1 MEAYAP
7 LKHALRR
14 LAQSMAVGLML
25 LPATPA
31 QAFFSEIASYLAGYQ
46 YGIDYTNSFDS
57 IDASY
62 EIDKPQATPTDNCT
76 TEPNH
81 PTKQICTATMRGGG
95 SSGYGIV
102 ITQQF
107 KRQGLFYFR
116 PDIGFGLRYLE
127 GARSAGQIDR
137 DRSVGLPLRQL
148 KFNLGAAVIKPYIQ
162 FGITPAD
169 TWPDLLIS
177 LGPAAQMAFGNVSVN
192 GKKENVAVVTSS
204 NSIIT
209 GFVALEIVF
218 WRFGRGALSVFTEN
232 EVAGGGRGSKL
243 YPGTVDGMSDFHASF
258 NHSVSGGFYGFGIK
272 VLSPWP

>member
-127 GARSAGQIDR
+127 GARSGHDLDR

-177 LGPAAQMAFGNVSVN
+177 LGPSAQMAFGNVTVN
-192 GKKENVAVVTSS
+192 GKRENVAVVTSS
-204 NSIIT
+204 NSVIT

-232 EVAGGGRGSKL
+232 EVAGGGRGSTF
-243 YPGTVDGMSDFHASF
+243 YPGGVDGMDDFHASF

>member
-1 MEAYAP
+1 MEAYAV
-7 LKHALRR
+7 LKRALRR
-14 LAQSMAVGLML
+14 LVQPLAVGLML
-25 LPATPA
+25 LPAAPA
-31 QAFFSEIASYLAGYQ
+31 QAFFAEIASYLAGYQ
-46 YGIDYTNSFDS
+46 YGIDYTSSFDY

-76 TEPNH
+76 SESNH

-95 SSGYGIV
+95 GSGYGIV

-127 GARSAGQIDR
+127 GARSSKDLER

-177 LGPAAQMAFGNVSVN
+177 LGPAAQMAFGNVTVN
-192 GKKENVAVVTSS
+192 GKKENVAVVSSS
-204 NSIIT
+204 NSIFT

-232 EVAGGGRGSKL
+232 EVAGGGRGSKF
-243 YPGTVDGMSDFHASF
+243 YPGSVDGMGDFHASF
-258 NHSVSGGFYGFGIK
+258 NHAVYGGFYGLGIK